1 MKTEEQIQQLAS
13 EYHKLIGPEH
23 HKDRDCHWYVETKW
37 SYGSP
42 ARYIVRHYGYVYDE
56 VEIVCDS
63 YEAALA
69 ALREELKRAI
79 EVEKISQEQE
89 AGAGFPNDDLPSE
102 VKLAFEL

>member
-1 MKTEEQIQQLAS
+1 MKTEEQIQRLAN
-13 EYHKLIGPEH
+13 EYQKLIGSEH
-23 HKDRDCHWYVETKW
+23 HKNRDCHWYIETKW
-37 SYGSP
+37 SYGAS

-56 VEIVCDS
+56 VEIICDG

-79 EVEKISQEQE
+79 EMERIHQQQE

>member
-1 MKTEEQIQQLAS
+1 MKTEEQIQQLAA

-23 HKDRDCHWYVETKW
+23 HKDRDCHWYIETVW

-42 ARYIVRHYGYVYDE
+42 ARYIVRHYGYLHDE
-56 VEIVCDS
+56 VEIICS
-63 YEAALA
+63 NYAEALA

-89 AGAGFPNDDLPSE
+89 DCVTFPDSDLPGE
-102 VKLAFEL
+102 LRTGFEL

>member
-1 MKTEEQIQQLAS
+1 MKTEEQIQKLAS
-13 EYHKLIGPEH
+13 EYHKLIGGDH
-23 HKDRDCHWYVETKW
+23 HKDRDCHWMIETKW

-56 VEIVCDS
+56 VEIICTS
-63 YEAALA
+63 YDGALA

-79 EVEKISQEQE
+79 EMERINKEQE
-89 AGAGFPNDDLPSE
+89 EGAGFPHDDLPSE